1 MQKPGVL
8 TPVKWYYLGTYS
20 HWYFEWILL
29 PDTLYLFS
37 TSWCV
42 NYLDSILVWKSQFI
56 QNSGLWFLSKTQM
69 IHVKMKWK
77 GGLKVLKRETIAKY
91 PYRLFSYSAK
101 GHWVGALL
109 LTVVQMACLWFD
121 DDCCIQTLWGR
132 VYSPLYLKV
141 CLHSPAWL
149 VGTTYISAKG
159 LCSSWVK
166 SYECAS
172 RHQTRLGLCRHTF
185 IWKNFLAQ

>member
-42 NYLDSILVWKSQFI
+42 NYLDSILVWKSHFI

-109 LTVVQMACLWFD
+109 SKWLVFGLMMIAAYRLYGEGYILLCILRCVYIVLPDWWVQH
-121 DDCCIQTLWGR
+121 
-132 VYSPLYLKV
+132 LYQQKV
-141 CLHSPAWL
+141 CVHLEL
-149 VGTTYISAKG
+149 NLMNVVVG
-159 LCSSWVK
+159 L
-166 SYECAS
+166 
-172 RHQTRLGLCRHTF
+172 R
-185 IWKNFLAQ
+185 NF